1 MIDTRLHMSTP
12 GTDVHSVGTWIAAA
26 QATVDAASK
35 PVDMSLGDLVTVGA
49 YAALAAPEEA
59 ADPMTPAEA
68 QAWLMSHV
76 MANMGPPLHCER
88 TITVASALPSLRAL
102 LAMDCPDDLAAM
114 IKSNLP

>member
-1 MIDTRLHMSTP
+1 MIDTRLNMSTP
-12 GTDVHSVGTWIAAA
+12 GTDVHSVGAWIAAA

-49 YAALAAPEEA
+49 YALLAAPVGD
-59 ADPMTPAEA
+59 DPMTPAEA
-68 QAWLMSHV
+68 QTWIMSHV

-88 TITVASALPSLRAL
+88 TVTVASALPGLRAL